1 MDAPK
6 AKEVLPLEAVKELPA
21 VSSKALSKRSAQGG
35 ARRRTP
41 LSERALPIYTRGEEI
56 FNMVSH
62 IAGGVFGVVALVL
75 CVVFATVHHNVAG
88 ILMGIVYA
96 VSMILCY
103 TISSVYHGIR
113 PESPRKTMGKK
124 VMQVL
129 DHCDIY
135 FLIAGTY
142 TPIAM
147 TEMRHLY
154 PKTAWITF
162 GIVWG
167 VCLIGTVFT
176 AIDFHRF
183 GPLSYACY
191 FIAGWSV
198 LAAIPAIWHTYGAV
212 FVWLILEGG
221 VVYTLGMIF
230 FAMQKKHR
238 YCHSVF
244 HLFILGGSALQF
256 IPIFAGCI

>member
-1 MDAPK
+1 MRR
-6 AKEVLPLEAVKELPA
+6 ERVPLEQRQLP
-21 VSSKALSKRSAQGG
+21 V
-35 ARRRTP
+35 
-41 LSERALPIYTRGEEI
+41 YTRGEEI
-56 FNMVSH
+56 FNMVTH
-62 IAGGVFGVVALVL
+62 IVGGAFGVIVLVL
-75 CVVFATVHHNVAG
+75 CAVFAAVHHNGIGVIAG
-88 ILMGIVYA
+88 TIYA
-96 VSMILCY
+96 ISMIVCY

-113 PESPRKTMGKK
+113 PETPHKVMGKK
-124 VMQVL
+124 VMQIL

-147 TEMRHLY
+147 TELRVLY

-167 VCLIGTVFT
+167 VCILGTVFT

-183 GPLSYACY
+183 APLSYACY

-198 LAAIPAIWHTYGAV
+198 LAAIPAMWNTYGAP
-212 FVWLILEGG
+212 FVILLLSGG

-230 FAMQKKHR
+230 FTMQKKHP

-244 HLFILGGSALQF
+244 HIFILGGSALQF
-256 IPIFAGCI
+256 IPIFVGCI

>member
-1 MDAPK
+1 M
-6 AKEVLPLEAVKELPA
+6 ENV
-21 VSSKALSKRSAQGG
+21 
-35 ARRRTP
+35 RTP
-41 LSERALPIYTRGEEI
+41 LAERKLPVYTKGEEI
-56 FNMVSH
+56 FNMVTH
-62 IAGGVFGVVALVL
+62 IVGGAFGVVVLAL
-75 CVVFATVHHNVAG
+75 CIIFAAIHNNIIGVMVG
-88 ILMGIVYA
+88 TIYA
-96 VSMILCY
+96 ISMILCY
-103 TISSVYHGIR
+103 VVSSIYHGIQ
-113 PESPRKTMGKK
+113 PTTPKKIHAKK

-147 TEMRHLY
+147 TELRVMY

-162 GIVWG
+162 AIVWL
-167 VCLIGTVFT
+167 VCIVGTIFT

-183 GPLSYACY
+183 AVLSYACY

-198 LAAIPAIWHTYGAV
+198 FVAIPAIWNTYGPE
-212 FVWLILEGG
+212 FVGFLIGGG

-230 FAMQKKHR
+230 FGLQKKYQ

-244 HLFILGGSALQF
+244 HIFILGGSALQF
-256 IPIFAGCI
+256 VSIFVGCM